1 MRDRRDLRASS
12 GNFLGHEEQSVWFSW
27 PLRSLAVLC
36 AVAVAIGGL
45 HLVQPTPSER
55 VEQGAAA
62 VSAAQKFADAATAAF
77 TGRRWARI

>member
-1 MRDRRDLRASS
+1 M
-12 GNFLGHEEQSVWFSW
+12 WFSW